1 VPKIK
6 PFGTVWGSFRQLSGV
21 SQTGCRFLT
30 NGGDDMSDKAE
41 RIEKEIRRIKK
52 LFKVLDKDTLAT
64 LQSLVRNAAFMSVTL
79 DDLQDAMNAN
89 GVISEYQNGENQWG
103 TKKSPEVEIYN
114 TMIKNHMA
122 IMKQLVDILP
132 ERESNT
138 KKDMLL
144 DFLKK

>member
-1 VPKIK
+1 
-6 PFGTVWGSFRQLSGV
+6 
-21 SQTGCRFLT
+21 
-30 NGGDDMSDKAE
+30 MSEKAE

-122 IMKQLVDILP
+122 IMKQLVDLLP
-132 ERESNT
+132 ERDSNQ